1 MFSVF
6 FHIFYVI
13 SKLFSRQVLASY
25 YIFGG
30 IIGALGGRADSVGGH
45 ASLLLLTNRCLG
57 GALSGAL
64 FADGILEA

>member
-13 SKLFSRQVLASY
+13 SKLFSRQVTY